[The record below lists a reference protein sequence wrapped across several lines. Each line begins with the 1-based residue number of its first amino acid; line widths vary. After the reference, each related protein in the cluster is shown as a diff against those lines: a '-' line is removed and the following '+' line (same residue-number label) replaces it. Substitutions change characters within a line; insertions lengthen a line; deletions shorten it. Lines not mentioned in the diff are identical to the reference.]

1 MLVETLKQ
9 RTLML
14 LAGFLVGSIAISSA
28 AVEPVSATATAQA
41 TSETPAP
48 KAALRARKNI
58 ASTPLKREWGIEVI
72 GVHQTSAGYMLQFR
86 YRVLDPKAAKSLFD
100 RKIKPYLIDT
110 ATGAKVIVPSP
121 DKVGQLRNVNAP
133 ETGRT
138 YWMLFANPA
147 KMIKTGSQV
156 SVHIGDFDSGTLVV
170 D

>member
-1 MLVETLKQ
+1 
-9 RTLML
+9 ML
-14 LAGFLVGSIAISSA
+14 LAGFLAGSIAIASA
-28 AVEPVSATATAQA
+28 ADE
-41 TSETPAP
+41 SETTPVKAASEAMAP

-58 ASTPLKREWGIEVI
+58 ASTPLKREWGIEVL

-86 YRVLDPKAAKSLFD
+86 YRVIDPKAAKSLFD
-100 RKIKPYLIDT
+100 RKIKPYLVDA

-121 DKVGQLRNVNAP
+121 DKVGQLRNVNTP

-147 KMIKTGSQV
+147 KMIKAGSHV

-170 D
+170 N